1 MFDVGFWELALIG
14 VVALI
19 IVGPERLPGV
29 VRTAGRWV
37 GKGRR
42 ILQDA
47 KADLDRE
54 MRVQEMADLGALKKD
69 MQSAGQDIK
78 SAAEDINKSV
88 GAGEVGESLRQS
100 IKPSA
105 PPAGNGATGAGAA
118 PEDVHAATAEGG
130 YYIYENRRAKPHRA
144 VLHAGACRHCN
155 QGQGRNGRTPKRARW
170 HGPFSTLEDARRQ
183 QRGMAAQ
190 VKKACRCVGRPV
202 AASADPAN
210 SANSADSANSANG
223 QTADT
228 KSA

>member
-14 VVALI
+14 VVALM

-47 KADLDRE
+47 KADLERE
-54 MRVQEMADLGALKKD
+54 MRNQEMADLGALKKD
-69 MQSAGQDIK
+69 MQNAGERIK
-78 SAAEDINKSV
+78 SAAEDLNQSV
-88 GAGEVGESLRQS
+88 GAGEAGEALRESL
-100 IKPSA
+100 KPS
-105 PPAGNGATGAGAA
+105 PPAGNGPGAAGAA
-118 PEDVHAATAEGG
+118 PQAAQTAAVEGDF
-130 YYIYENRRAKPHRA
+130 YIYENRRAKPHRA

-155 QGQGRNGRTPKRARW
+155 QGRGRNGRPPKRARW

-202 AASADPAN
+202 AASAD
-210 SANSADSANSANG
+210 SANAGAAETT
-223 QTADT
+223 TA
-228 KSA
+228 

>member
-14 VVALI
+14 VVALM

-47 KADLDRE
+47 KADLERE
-54 MRVQEMADLGALKKD
+54 MRNQEMADLGALKKD
-69 MQSAGQDIK
+69 MQNAGEQIK
-78 SAAEDINKSV
+78 SAAEDLNQSV
-88 GAGEVGESLRQS
+88 GAGEAGEALRESL
-100 IKPSA
+100 KPS
-105 PPAGNGATGAGAA
+105 PPAGNGPGAAGAA
-118 PEDVHAATAEGG
+118 PQAAQTAQTAAVEGDF
-130 YYIYENRRAKPHRA
+130 YIYENRRAKPHRA

-155 QGQGRNGRTPKRARW
+155 QGRGRNGRPPKRARW

-190 VKKACRCVGRPV
+190 VKKACRCVAGPG
-202 AASADPAN
+202 AA
-210 SANSADSANSANG
+210 SADSANAG
-223 QTADT
+223 AAETAT
-228 KSA
+228 A

>member
-14 VVALI
+14 VVALM

-47 KADLDRE
+47 KADLERE
-54 MRVQEMADLGALKKD
+54 MRNQEMADLGALKKD
-69 MQSAGQDIK
+69 MQNAGEQIK
-78 SAAEDINKSV
+78 SAAEDINQSV
-88 GAGEVGESLRQS
+88 GAGEAGEALRESL
-100 IKPSA
+100 KPS
-105 PPAGNGATGAGAA
+105 PPAGNGSNAAGAA
-118 PEDVHAATAEGG
+118 PQAAQTAAVKGDF
-130 YYIYENRRAKPHRA
+130 YIYENRRAKPHRA

-155 QGQGRNGRTPKRARW
+155 QGRGRNGRTPKRARW
-170 HGPFSTLEDARRQ
+170 HGPFSTLEDARRR

-202 AASADPAN
+202 AATAE
-210 SANSADSANSANG
+210 SADSEDSSNSGAAETT
-223 QTADT
+223 TA
-228 KSA
+228 

>member
-47 KADLDRE
+47 KADLERE
-54 MRVQEMADLGALKKD
+54 MKVQEMADLGALKKD
-69 MQSAGQDIK
+69 MQSAGEHIK

-105 PPAGNGATGAGAA
+105 PPAGNGSTGAGAA
-118 PEDVHAATAEGG
+118 PEDVHTAATAAAKGD

-183 QRGMAAQ
+183 QRSMAAQ
-190 VKKACRCVGRPV
+190 VKKACRCVGRP
-202 AASADPAN
+202 AAN
-210 SANSADSANSANG
+210 SANLADSANGRA
-223 QTADT
+223 ADT

>member
-42 ILQDA
+42 ILHDA
-47 KADLDRE
+47 KADLERE
-54 MRVQEMADLGALKKD
+54 LKAQEMADLGALKKD
-69 MQSAGQDIK
+69 MQNAGERVK
-78 SAAEDINKSV
+78 SAAEDINQSV
-88 GAGEVGESLRQS
+88 GAGEVGESLRES
-100 IKPSA
+100 LKPSP
-105 PPAGNGATGAGAA
+105 PPAGNGSTGAGAA
-118 PEDVHAATAEGG
+118 PEATHTDAVKGTF
-130 YYIYENRRAKPHRA
+130 YIYENRRTKPHRA

-155 QGQGRNGRTPKRARW
+155 EGRGRNGRTPKRARW

-190 VKKACRCVGRPV
+190 VKKACRCVGRPG
-202 AASADPAN
+202 AASAH
-210 SANSADSANSANG
+210 SADSADAAHCEATGTTNA
-223 QTADT
+223 
-228 KSA
+228 